1 MIPSDE
7 LDPITQPL
15 EDETMSLDQ
24 GLTPIDPDVVTNSEE
39 EPSSLGEDELED
51 LFLTL
56 LLTFDRHDEFTRDFQ
71 VRVAARNDLFVKGIQ
86 NVYFSELA
94 HDYRTIPD
102 ISEFDDYD
110 DDLDS
115 KIVNILKPYRESI
128 VAALTVGVPTTRFYP
143 EDADNSDDLFAART
157 YSKAADLIR
166 RKNNARFLF
175 IKALSTDWTQGFV
188 AGYNYS
194 ETDKKHGVTKRP
206 KIEQVPYSQNTAYCP
221 DCGSQIGQS
230 ETPTPPDP
238 SGVGLLPCPDCATE
252 VAPEIES
259 EQLTRDEQ
267 TGTEE
272 IPKTK
277 ECIKIYSLKFVQVA
291 PWAREIDHTPYL
303 ILNEEFHVNWLKAKY
318 PDYAEDITP
327 TGDREL
333 YDRWARLSYNH
344 GDDQQSDLATR
355 RMIWI
360 HPWAFLDLDEE
371 DAVMLAQLYP
381 DGVRVTFIG
390 DKMVE
395 IKEERMEDHWT
406 LALDPTEDFV
416 HAEPPI
422 NAVIPIQ
429 EMTTD
434 QRVLTLETMR
444 YSISET
450 FVDSAIIDWKK
461 YKEQEIRPGTIV
473 PVKAPVGGNLQNS
486 FFSTKS
492 ATLSQEVA
500 LFGRQL
506 LEDGQFVT
514 GAYPTI
520 YGGSLEGGSGTA
532 AEYSMSR
539 AQAMQRLQVVYQK
552 MATFWSEL
560 EGKATKDFLNNLKE
574 DTKFVVPQG
583 KTGFINIW
591 IRVTQLTG
599 EIGLIEPENSEQFPI
614 SWAQKRDTLF
624 KLMDMNNEFLN
635 AALFHPENRGFC
647 AEVIGLPELYIPGDE
662 DRIKQLHEILELIQ
676 QAPLDAQG
684 IMPSIPIDEDI
695 DDDEVHI
702 EVTKAWLVSPPGQY
716 SKQDN
721 PAGYMNIVAHLKMH
735 LAKVAQDE
743 ADAMMQATEPPAGEI
758 PPP

>member
-1 MIPSDE
+1 MIPPEE
-7 LDPITQPL
+7 LDPVEQPL
-15 EDETMSLDQ
+15 EDEMVSPDQ
-24 GLTPIDPDVVTNSEE
+24 GLQPVEDETSLN
-39 EPSSLGEDELED
+39 EPNSLGEEELED

-56 LLTFDRHDEFTRDFQ
+56 ILQFDRHDEYTRDFQ
-71 VRVAARNDLFVKGIQ
+71 VRVAARNDLFVQGIQ

-143 EDADNSDDLFAART
+143 EDADNPDDLFAART

-194 ETDKKHGVTKRP
+194 ETDKKYGVTKKPR
-206 KIEQVPYSQNTAYCP
+206 IEQVPYFLNTATCMN
-221 DCGSQIGQS
+221 CGNEFGQG
-230 ETPTPPDP
+230 ETPESPPTEVDPVACPKCGVEAPPD
-238 SGVGLLPCPDCATE
+238 VQTE
-252 VAPEIES
+252 ELS
-259 EQLTRDEQ
+259 REQQ
-267 TGTEE
+267 TGIDE

-277 ECIKIYSLKFVQVA
+277 ECIKIFGLKFVQVA
-291 PWAREIDHTPYL
+291 PWAREIAHTPYL
-303 ILNEEFHVNWLKAKY
+303 ILNEEFHVAHLKSMY
-318 PDYAEDITP
+318 PDYTEEITP

-333 YDRWARLSYNH
+333 YDRWARLTYNH

-355 RMIWI
+355 RKLWM
-360 HPWAFLDLDEE
+360 HPWAYLLLDPE
-371 DAVMLAQLYP
+371 DALMLAQLYP
-381 DGVRVTFIG
+381 EGVCVTFIG
-390 DKMVE
+390 DLMVE
-395 IKEERMEDHWT
+395 IKEEKMEDHWT
-406 LALDPTEDFV
+406 IALDPTEDFIHSEAPV
-416 HAEPPI
+416 
-422 NAVIPIQ
+422 NALIPIQ

-434 QRVLTLETMR
+434 QRILTLETMR

-450 FVDSAIIDWKK
+450 FVDSSIIDWKK

-473 PVKAPVGGNLQNS
+473 PVKAPIGGNLGNS

-506 LEDGQFVT
+506 LEDGQFVS

-539 AQAMQRLQVVYQK
+539 AQAMQRLQVMYQK
-552 MATFWSEL
+552 MSTFWSEL
-560 EGKATKDFLNNLKE
+560 EGKAVKDFLNNLKE
-574 DTKFVVPQG
+574 DTNFVMPQG
-583 KTGFINIW
+583 KSGFINVW
-591 IRVTQLTG
+591 IKVSQLTG
-599 EIGLIEPENSEQFPI
+599 EIGMIEPENSEQFPI
-614 SWAQKRDTLF
+614 SWAQKRDTLYQ
-624 KLMDMNNEFLN
+624 LMNMNNEFIN
-635 AALFHPENRGFC
+635 QALFHPENRSFC

-662 DRIKQLHEILELIQ
+662 DRIKQLHEILLLVQ
-676 QAPLDAQG
+676 QQPLDKKG
-684 IMPSIPIDEDI
+684 IMPSIPIAEDI

-716 SKQDN
+716 CQQDN
-721 PAGYMNIVAHLKMH
+721 PSGYQNVVAHLKMH

-743 ADAMMQATEPPAGEI
+743 ADAMMQAMQQPSGEI